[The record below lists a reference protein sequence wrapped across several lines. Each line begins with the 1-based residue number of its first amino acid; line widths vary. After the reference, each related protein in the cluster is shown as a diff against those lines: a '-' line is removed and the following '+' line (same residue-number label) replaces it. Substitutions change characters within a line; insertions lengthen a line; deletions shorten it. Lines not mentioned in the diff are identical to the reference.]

1 MSSRT
6 FCSTA
11 VSEHNSLQMIALCIY
26 LLLLGLCLSGGKAW
40 GLMEKKK
47 KKKPL
52 VGKVL
57 TLSKTLCVT
66 QRFPGCCWQICHI
79 PGLCHDSCITRS

>member
-26 LLLLGLCLSGGKAW
+26 LLLLGLCLSGGK
-40 GLMEKKK
+40 GLGSNGKKK
-47 KKKPL
+47 KKKTFGGESIEAQQNFMCNSAFSRML
-52 VGKVL
+52 L
-57 TLSKTLCVT
+57 ANLSYTRTLS
-66 QRFPGCCWQICHI
+66 
-79 PGLCHDSCITRS
+79 